1 MIYVDSKLPVFEA
14 WSSSVF
20 HKYTKNGAGSFFAV
34 VSIGHVIAYVYTVA
48 QYPSFFIACAHS
60 AVGCAT
66 RLTGLCS
73 VCCMCSC
80 VVGVVMWR
88 WEMAFIGH
96 VTDFPLLLGLTV
108 KTDHRMT
115 NGMSSLNLVTLFADN
130 LLVARACIPII
141 ISLYIWWSRGLH
153 IIILRLW

>member
-20 HKYTKNGAGSFFAV
+20 HKYTKNGAGFFFAV
-34 VSIGHVIAYVYTVA
+34 VNIGHVIAYVYIVA

-96 VTDFPLLLGLTV
+96 VTDFPLLFGLTA
-108 KTDHRMT
+108 KTDHRMIMACPPWIWSLCLRIICLWPGPVT
-115 NGMSSLNLVTLFADN
+115 NNNL
-130 LLVARACIPII
+130 
-141 ISLYIWWSRGLH
+141 SLYLVK
-153 IIILRLW
+153 